1 LVRVRIW
8 GGDVQMAR
16 RKVHGSEKKREFMRL
31 LDEGYMVEEACQALN
46 VAVSELGDWLED
58 EEFCEFMERWRRG
71 MEVIVEGKLIERARK
86 GSVTGAVKF
95 LVSRE
100 PERWSEKV
108 MVRQV
113 GEERREVRIIF
124 GWQPSDGRVL
134 GRQGEVIDLEEVNVQ
149 ALKPV
154 EVKEGR

>member
-1 LVRVRIW
+1 MGVV
-8 GGDVQMAR
+8 MSEMSR
-16 RKVHGSEKKREFMRL
+16 RKVQASEKKREFMRL
-31 LDEGYMVEEACQALN
+31 LDEGYTVEEACQALN

-58 EEFCEFMERWRRG
+58 SEFCEFMERWRRG
-71 MEVIVEGKLIERARK
+71 MEVIVEGKLIERARR

-108 MVRQV
+108 MVRQI

-134 GRQGEVIDLEEVNVQ
+134 GRQREVIDLEEVNVR